1 VDGNIFNTKA
11 STSRRSA
18 VLLFSVLGV
27 RSSTIFGASTYTN
40 CPESLSGTS
49 RARALPESIW
59 TRRGTS
65 CFPPPDLLLVRFGRE
80 GCLALATAENESSGP
95 VDRIR
100 QSVLRR

>member
-1 VDGNIFNTKA
+1 MDGNIFNSQGVHVA
-11 STSRRSA
+11 MVRGSTI
-18 VLLFSVLGV
+18 SVLGV

-65 CFPPPDLLLVRFGRE
+65 CFPPPDFLNF
-80 GCLALATAENESSGP
+80 
-95 VDRIR
+95 
-100 QSVLRR
+100 Q